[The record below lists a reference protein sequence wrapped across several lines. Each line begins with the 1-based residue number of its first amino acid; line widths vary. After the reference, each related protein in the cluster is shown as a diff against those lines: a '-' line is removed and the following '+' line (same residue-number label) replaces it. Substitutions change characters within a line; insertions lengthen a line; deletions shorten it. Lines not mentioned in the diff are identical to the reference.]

1 MIASVQNPTKLS
13 MSFVGMQLYLTLVK
27 SKISYCCQL
36 WRPHLVKDIQSLER
50 VQRRATKYI
59 LQDYTSDYK
68 SRLLS
73 LNILPLM
80 YWLELQD
87 LIFLIKCLKDPQDTN
102 NIYQF
107 VNFVNSNTRA
117 GTNRKLNHKFTRLT
131 VTRNLYFTRVV
142 RLWNAIPNG
151 TIDLDLS
158 VNANKFHLRRFFWEH
173 FKHNFNPRDLCTY
186 HYLCPCFNC
195 VY

>member
-1 MIASVQNPTKLS
+1 
-13 MSFVGMQLYLTLVK
+13 
-27 SKISYCCQL
+27 
-36 WRPHLVKDIQSLER
+36 
-50 VQRRATKYI
+50 
-59 LQDYTSDYK
+59 
-68 SRLLS
+68 
-73 LNILPLM
+73 M

-107 VNFVNSNTRA
+107 VNFVNRNTRA
-117 GTNRKLNHKFTRLT
+117 GTNCKLNHMFTRLM
-131 VTRNLYFTRVV
+131 VTRNFCFTRVV
-142 RLWNAIPNG
+142 CLWNAIPNG

-158 VNANKFHLRRFFWEH
+158 VNANKIHLRRFFWEH

>member
-1 MIASVQNPTKLS
+1 
-13 MSFVGMQLYLTLVK
+13 
-27 SKISYCCQL
+27 
-36 WRPHLVKDIQSLER
+36 
-50 VQRRATKYI
+50 
-59 LQDYTSDYK
+59 
-68 SRLLS
+68 
-73 LNILPLM
+73 M

-131 VTRNLYFTRVV
+131 VTRNFYFTRVV

-158 VNANKFHLRRFFWEH
+158 VNANKISFEKIFLGAF
-173 FKHNFNPRDLCTY
+173 
-186 HYLCPCFNC
+186 
-195 VY
+195 